1 MTDCKTLV
9 RSNIAA
15 LEPYSTARDEY
26 KGELGVLLDANENP
40 YDTGVN
46 RYPSTA
52 LKEKVRGM
60 IAEMKGVD
68 PERLFMGNGSD
79 EAIDLCYRI
88 FCTPGVDK
96 AVMIAPSY
104 GMYKVCADIND
115 VEAVQVQLN
124 ADFSLPSDDLLAA
137 ADEHCK
143 LLFLCS
149 PNNPTGNAFS
159 VDEIENLVERFGGIV
174 VVDEAYIDFTDGEGV
189 VSLTEKYS
197 NLIVLQTLS
206 KAYGLAGLR
215 IGLAI
220 SNPYIIALMKRVKY
234 PYNIGTDTL
243 KLAAELLAND
253 VSPQVRTLVRER
265 GKVAEQLLSCP
276 CIQRVFPSQANFLLV
291 RVNNPRGLY
300 ERLLEGGMIVR
311 DRSRVKGCEGC
322 LRITIGTPEENVKLI
337 EIIKQYES

>member
-1 MTDCKTLV
+1 MIDCKTLV
-9 RSNIAA
+9 RRNIAA

-26 KGELGVLLDANENP
+26 KGELGILLDANENP

-60 IAEMKGVD
+60 IAEMKGVA
-68 PERLFMGNGSD
+68 PERLFLGNGSD

-124 ADFSLPSDDLLAA
+124 EDFSLPSDSILAA
-137 ADEHCK
+137 ADNRCK

-149 PNNPTGNAFS
+149 PNNPTGNAFP
-159 VDEIENLVERFGGIV
+159 VDEIEALVEKFEGIV
-174 VVDEAYIDFTDGEGV
+174 VVDEAYIDFADGEGV
-189 VSLTEKYS
+189 VRLTEKYS

-220 SNPYIIALMKRVKY
+220 SNPYIISLMKRVKY

-243 KLAAELLAND
+243 NLAAELLADD
-253 VSPQVRTLVRER
+253 VAPQVRTLVHER
-265 GKVAEQLLSCP
+265 GKVAEQLLSCH
-276 CIQRVFPSQANFLLV
+276 CVQKVYPSQANFLLV
-291 RVNNPRGLY
+291 RVGNPKGLY
-300 ERLLEGGMIVR
+300 DRLIQGGLIVR